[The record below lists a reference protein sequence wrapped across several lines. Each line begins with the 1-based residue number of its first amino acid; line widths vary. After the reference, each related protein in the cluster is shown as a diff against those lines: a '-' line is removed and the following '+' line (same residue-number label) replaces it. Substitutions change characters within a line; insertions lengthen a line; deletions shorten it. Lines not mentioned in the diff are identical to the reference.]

1 MLRDHLVAVEDT
13 LDTVPPEDYPQLK
26 KALLQVSKMI
36 SQMES
41 VADALSDRRLSLRNE
56 LRTLQDENV
65 HLHGALVRER
75 RKFHGRDR
83 RGASNAPRG
92 GRKLPPLLPRRDSS
106 VIYNSIRPFIFPASP
121 PRYRPFDDNDS
132 FLIDLTFEGTGGSAS
147 TSRVASGPGMNPGPS
162 GSGRRGRGISR
173 AGRSASH
180 VAGTKRPPCAKRGR
194 GSATRSRPRPS
205 LRTLTGTD
213 SNASSNSPAP
223 TSPGFLQLGGQSV
236 TPPVPVTPEPPLP
249 TGQNDIND
257 LNNRL
262 NNRNNK
268 LAGKRMFSI
277 FDSVT
282 YLN

>member
-83 RGASNAPRG
+83 RGSANAPRG

-106 VIYNSIRPFIFPASP
+106 VIYNSIRPFIFPASN